1 MRTKKERLRAYGG
14 AAAIA
19 LLSGLAAAPLASAQ
33 TTAQAPAGAEEASTV
48 DAVVVTGSRIK
59 RPNLVSASPM
69 TVVGGDEVKL
79 QGATSIDSV
88 LNRLPQFTADSNE
101 NGSNGSDGT
110 ARVNLRNMGSSRV
123 LVLVDGQRMLP
134 TEAADVNFIPSALVD
149 RVDVVTGGASA
160 VYGSDAVSGVV
171 NFILRKNLDGLRLDA
186 QYSLAQHTNDADYPR
201 SLISQANYKLP
212 SKHVTDGE
220 KIDVNLAI
228 GMNAPSGKGNV
239 TFYVGYRE
247 MKPVTQDSR
256 DYSACGL
263 NLTGTNS
270 NALVCGGSSNNEY
283 GLFTLLSGPNA
294 GQTLN
299 NTKDG
304 NKTWVPYDSSFLYN
318 YAPTNYIQRSDSR
331 YTAGAFAHYEISP
344 AVEAYGSLMF
354 MDDHT
359 FSQAAPSALFQ
370 GTTFKINCDN
380 PLMSASQA
388 ATLCGSAAGTSVSQD
403 TFIGYRLTGPG
414 SSPRRDD
421 LRHTDY
427 RINAGLRGKLAQG
440 WTYDASFLFST
451 VILDESYKNNV
462 DNAKAMKALQVVNVG
477 GTPTCKSVVDGT
489 DPNCVPIDVFK
500 YQGLSAAA
508 YKYLYAPTFT
518 HGVQREKVLS
528 ASLNGDLGQYGL
540 KTPWAEDGAALAL
553 GVEHRREELKFEADA
568 LAQAAGT
575 KESSGAF
582 SVSELYG
589 EVDLPL
595 VQDAPF
601 IKALSLNAGYRTSK
615 YDYLDDRVSTY
626 KVELQYAPT
635 SDVRFRA
642 SYNRAVRA
650 ANISELYAPQGL
662 GNVAAVDPCSG
673 PTPKASAAACALT
686 GVTAAQYGKIPDC
699 PAETCVTQGGGNPNL
714 KPEVADTRTA
724 GVVLTPSFL
733 PGFSMSLDYFDIYV
747 DQYIG
752 AVDAPT
758 VINQCVQT
766 SNPYFCSLFHRDPT
780 SGVLFGERGY
790 IIATNQ
796 NTGFL
801 QTSGLDVT
809 GNYRLDLSSLG
820 NYGDVDFSFV
830 GTYLNSRKIEQLP
843 GLGAY
848 NCKGLFGPTCGQP
861 NPAWRHQMRA
871 TWNLPWIAASLSA
884 NWRYF
889 GSADLSSNDSNPF
902 LQGDYVEINRK
913 IKAYNYLDFAATWKV
928 REQLTLRGG
937 INNAFDKDPPVIAA
951 GLLSSF
957 GNGNT
962 YPGVYDPMGRTMFVG
977 LTMDF

>member
-1 MRTKKERLRAYGG
+1 MSNRQVRLDLLAG
-14 AAAIA
+14 AAAVA
-19 LLSGLAAAPLASAQ
+19 VLSFMAG
-33 TTAQAPAGAEEASTV
+33 APAAFAQDAAKAEEPATL

-59 RPNLVSASPM
+59 RPNLVAASPM
-69 TVVGGDEVKL
+69 TVVGSDEVKF

-110 ARVNLRNMGSSRV
+110 ARVNLRNMGSNRV

-134 TEAADVNFIPSALVD
+134 TETADVNFIPSALVD

-171 NFILRKNLDGLRLDA
+171 NFILKKDLNGLRFDA
-186 QYSLAQHTNDADYPR
+186 QYSTAQHTNDNAYPR
-201 SLISQANYKLP
+201 SLITQANYKLP
-212 SKHVTDGE
+212 EKHVRDGE

-228 GMNAPSGKGNV
+228 GMNAPNGKGNV

-247 MKPVTQDSR
+247 MKPVTQDTR

-263 NLTGTNS
+263 NLAGPNN

-304 NKTWVPYDSSFLYN
+304 AKTWVPYNSSFLYN
-318 YAPTNYIQRSDSR
+318 YAPTNYIQRSDAR
-331 YTAGAFAHYEISP
+331 YTAGAFAHYELNKAAEI
-344 AVEAYGSLMF
+344 YGSVMF

-370 GTTFKINCDN
+370 GTTFKINCNN

-388 ATLCGSAAGTSVSQD
+388 ATLCGSAAGTDVNQD

-427 RINAGLRGKLAQG
+427 RVNLGSRGEIAPG

-462 DNAKAMKALQVVNVG
+462 DNAKAMKALQVVNVNG
-477 GTPTCKSVVDGT
+477 VATCKSVIDGT

-508 YKYLYAPTFT
+508 YKYLYAPTYT

-528 ASLNGDLGQYGL
+528 ANVNGDLGQYGI
-540 KTPWAEDGAALAL
+540 KSPWATDGAALAF

-568 LAQAAGT
+568 LAQANGT
-575 KESSGAF
+575 KENNGAF
-582 SVSELYG
+582 SVNEVYG
-589 EVDLPL
+589 ELDLPL

-601 IKALSLNAGYRTSK
+601 IKTLSVNAGYRTSD
-615 YDYLDDRVSTY
+615 YNYLDKRVSTY

-650 ANISELYAPQGL
+650 ANISELFAPQGL

-724 GVVLTPSFL
+724 GVVLTPRFL
-733 PGFSMSLDYFDIYV
+733 PGFSMSVDYFDIYV

-780 SGVLFGERGY
+780 SGVLFGDRGY
-790 IIATNQ
+790 IVATNQ
-796 NTGFL
+796 NTGYL
-801 QTSGLDVT
+801 QTSGIDVT
-809 GNYRLDLSSLG
+809 SNYRLELSSL
-820 NYGDVDFSFV
+820 GDVDFSFV

-843 GLGAY
+843 GLGSY

-861 NPAWRHQMRA
+861 NPAWRHQLRA
-871 TWNLPWIAASLSA
+871 TWNLPWIAASVSA

-889 GSADLSSNDSNPF
+889 GATDLSNNNSNPF
-902 LQGDYVEINRK
+902 LQGDPVEINRK
-913 IKAYNYLDFAATWKV
+913 IKAYNYIDLAANWKV
-928 REQLTLRGG
+928 REQLTLRAGL
-937 INNAFDKDPPVIAA
+937 NNLFDKDPPVIAA

>member
-1 MRTKKERLRAYGG
+1 MSDRQVRLDLLAG
-14 AAAIA
+14 AAVVAV
-19 LLSGLAAAPLASAQ
+19 LSFM
-33 TTAQAPAGAEEASTV
+33 AGAPVAFAQDAVKAEEPATL

-59 RPNLVSASPM
+59 RPNLVAASPM
-69 TVVGGDEVKL
+69 TVVGSDEVKF

-110 ARVNLRNMGSSRV
+110 ARVNLRNMGSNRV

-134 TEAADVNFIPSALVD
+134 TETADVNFIPSALVD

-171 NFILRKNLDGLRLDA
+171 NFILKKDLNGLRFDA
-186 QYSLAQHTNDADYPR
+186 QYSAAQHTNDNVYPR

-212 SKHVTDGE
+212 KKHVTDGE

-228 GMNAPSGKGNV
+228 GMNAPDGKGNV

-247 MKPVTQDSR
+247 MKPVTQDTR

-263 NLTGTNS
+263 NLAGDNN

-304 NKTWVPYDSSFLYN
+304 AKTWVPYNSSFLYN
-318 YAPTNYIQRSDSR
+318 YAPTNYIQRSDAR
-331 YTAGAFAHYEISP
+331 YTAGAFAHYELNKAAEI
-344 AVEAYGSLMF
+344 YGSVMF

-370 GTTFKINCDN
+370 GTTFKINCNN

-388 ATLCGSAAGTSVSQD
+388 STLCGTAAGTDVNQD
-403 TFIGYRLTGPG
+403 VFIGYRLTGPG

-427 RINAGLRGKLAQG
+427 RVNLGSRGEIAPG

-462 DNAKAMKALQVVNVG
+462 DNAKAMKALQVVNVNG
-477 GTPTCKSVVDGT
+477 VATCKSVIDGT

-508 YKYLYAPTFT
+508 YKYLYAPTYT

-528 ASLNGDLGQYGL
+528 ANVNGDLGQYGI
-540 KTPWAEDGAALAL
+540 KSPWASDGAALAL

-568 LAQAAGT
+568 LAQANGT
-575 KESSGAF
+575 KENNGAF
-582 SVSELYG
+582 SVSEVYG
-589 EVDLPL
+589 ELDLPL

-601 IKALSLNAGYRTSK
+601 IKTLSLNAGYRTSD
-615 YDYLDDRVSTY
+615 YNYLDKRVSTY

-635 SDVRFRA
+635 SDIRFRA

-650 ANISELYAPQGL
+650 ANISELFAPQGL
-662 GNVAAVDPCSG
+662 GNVSAVDPCSG
-673 PTPKASAAACALT
+673 PTP
-686 GVTAAQYGKIPDC
+686 
-699 PAETCVTQGGGNPNL
+699 
-714 KPEVADTRTA
+714 
-724 GVVLTPSFL
+724 
-733 PGFSMSLDYFDIYV
+733 
-747 DQYIG
+747 
-752 AVDAPT
+752 
-758 VINQCVQT
+758 
-766 SNPYFCSLFHRDPT
+766 
-780 SGVLFGERGY
+780 
-790 IIATNQ
+790 
-796 NTGFL
+796 
-801 QTSGLDVT
+801 
-809 GNYRLDLSSLG
+809 
-820 NYGDVDFSFV
+820 
-830 GTYLNSRKIEQLP
+830 
-843 GLGAY
+843 
-848 NCKGLFGPTCGQP
+848 
-861 NPAWRHQMRA
+861 
-871 TWNLPWIAASLSA
+871 
-884 NWRYF
+884 
-889 GSADLSSNDSNPF
+889 
-902 LQGDYVEINRK
+902 
-913 IKAYNYLDFAATWKV
+913 
-928 REQLTLRGG
+928 
-937 INNAFDKDPPVIAA
+937 
-951 GLLSSF
+951 
-957 GNGNT
+957 
-962 YPGVYDPMGRTMFVG
+962 
-977 LTMDF
+977 

>member
-1 MRTKKERLRAYGG
+1 MRSRLARLDLMAG
-14 AAAIA
+14 AAAVA
-19 LLSGLAAAPLASAQ
+19 VLSVVAG
-33 TTAQAPAGAEEASTV
+33 APAAFAQQVATAEEPATL

-69 TVVGGDEVKL
+69 TVVGGDDIKY
-79 QGATSIDSV
+79 QGATSVESV

-134 TEAADVNFIPSALVD
+134 AETADVNFIPSALVD
-149 RVDVVTGGASA
+149 RIDVVTGGASA

-171 NFILRKNLDGLRLDA
+171 NFILKKDLNGVRLDG
-186 QYSLAQHTNDADYPR
+186 QYSIAQHTNDASYPR
-201 SLISQANYKLP
+201 SLITQAGYKLP
-212 SKHVTDGE
+212 DKHVTDGA
-220 KIDVNLAI
+220 KIDVNLAF
-228 GMNAPSGKGNV
+228 GMNAPDDRGNV

-247 MKPVTQDSR
+247 LKPVTQDSR

-263 NLTGTNS
+263 NLAGERN

-283 GLFTLLSGPNA
+283 GLFSLISGPNA
-294 GQTLN
+294 GLTLN

-331 YTAGAFAHYEISP
+331 YTAGAFAHYEISK
-344 AVEAYGSLMF
+344 AAEVYGSFMF

-370 GTTFKINCDN
+370 GTTFKINCNN

-388 ATLCGSAAGTSVSQD
+388 ATLCGSAAGTDVNQD

-421 LRHTDY
+421 LRHTAY
-427 RINAGLRGKLAQG
+427 RINFGSRGEIAPG
-440 WTYDASFLFST
+440 WTYDAGFLYSQVVF
-451 VILDESYKNNV
+451 DESYKNNV
-462 DNAKAMKALQVVNVG
+462 DNAKAAKALQVVSVN
-477 GTPTCKSVVDGT
+477 GTPTCKSVIDGT
-489 DPNCVPIDVFK
+489 DPACVPIDVFK
-500 YQGLSAAA
+500 YQGLSSAA
-508 YKYLYAPTFT
+508 YKYLYAPTYT
-518 HGVQREKVLS
+518 HGVQREKVLNVTV
-528 ASLNGDLGQYGL
+528 NGDLGQYGI
-540 KTPWAEDGAALAL
+540 KSPWADDGMALAL

-575 KESSGAF
+575 KENAGAF
-582 SVSELYG
+582 SVTEAYG
-589 EVDLPL
+589 EADLPL
-595 VQDAPF
+595 IQDAPF
-601 IKALSLNAGYRTSK
+601 IKALSVNAGYRTSK
-615 YDYLDDRVSTY
+615 YDYLDKRVSTY

-635 SDVRFRA
+635 SDIRFRA

-650 ANISELYAPQGL
+650 ANISELFAPQSL
-662 GNVAAVDPCSG
+662 GNVSAKDPCAMS
-673 PTPKASAAACALT
+673 TLEASAAACALT
-686 GVTAAQYGKIPDC
+686 GVTAAQYGKILPC
-699 PAETCVTQGGGNPNL
+699 PAETCVTQGGGNPDL

-724 GVVLTPSFL
+724 GVVLTPRFL

-747 DQYIG
+747 DKYIG
-752 AVDAPT
+752 SVDAST
-758 VINQCVQT
+758 VIKQCT
-766 SNPYFCSLFHRDPT
+766 ETGNPYFCSLFHRDPT
-780 SGVLFGERGY
+780 SGVLFGDRGY
-790 IIATNQ
+790 IVATNL

-809 GNYRLDLSSLG
+809 GNYRLDLSSLTKG
-820 NYGDVDFSFV
+820 GDWGSLDFSFV

-861 NPAWRHQMRA
+861 NPAWRHQMRT
-871 TWNLPWIAASLSA
+871 TWSLPWVPATVSV

-889 GSADLSSNDSNPF
+889 GGTDLSSNDSNPS
-902 LQGDYVEINRK
+902 LHSPDYVEINRK
-913 IKAYNYLDFAATWKV
+913 IKAYSYFDLAADWKV
-928 REQLTLRGG
+928 REQLSLRAGM
-937 INNAFDKDPPVIAA
+937 NNAFDKDPPVIAA
-951 GLLSSF
+951 GLLSAF

-962 YPGVYDPMGRTMFVG
+962 YPGVYDPMGRTLFVG